1 MKTVELVSKQRVALD
16 VCVVRVIV
24 EKRVQVI
31 PKKYVWRI
39 VVDRSPENTRW
50 DFLMLKDRIL
60 LLYKEF
66 YQGYLLSVSAWAIS
80 DLVVFWFMWY
90 ALLTREISPE
100 VKKISLKPS
109 SEYTPRYQSWC
120 EKWIIQT
127 PNVFLKRAAKSMNI
141 IRERL
146 ESLWPKIYKYVCVQ
160 CIWSQQTLLELEL
173 FTTHAF
179 LSFLTYMINILI
191 CISSAA

>member
-50 DFLMLKDRIL
+50 DFLMLKDRIF

-66 YQGYLLSVSAWAIS
+66 YQGYLLSVSA
-80 DLVVFWFMWY
+80 
-90 ALLTREISPE
+90 
-100 VKKISLKPS
+100 
-109 SEYTPRYQSWC
+109 
-120 EKWIIQT
+120 
-127 PNVFLKRAAKSMNI
+127 
-141 IRERL
+141 
-146 ESLWPKIYKYVCVQ
+146 
-160 CIWSQQTLLELEL
+160 
-173 FTTHAF
+173 
-179 LSFLTYMINILI
+179 
-191 CISSAA
+191 